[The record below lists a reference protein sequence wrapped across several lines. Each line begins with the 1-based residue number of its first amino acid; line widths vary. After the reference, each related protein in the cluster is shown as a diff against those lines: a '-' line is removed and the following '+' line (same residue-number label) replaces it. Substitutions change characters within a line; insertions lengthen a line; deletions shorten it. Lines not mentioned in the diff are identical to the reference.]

1 MMNNILIFCSKVWFI
16 VIKLKYLIRVIKIIE
31 IGCYYYYTLES
42 MILLKNQN
50 KHQVIKKYLCQ
61 SNETNLN

>member
-1 MMNNILIFCSKVWFI
+1 MFI
-16 VIKLKYLIRVIKIIE
+16 VIKLKYLIRVIELVE
-31 IGCYYYYTLES
+31 IGCYYHYTLES

-61 SNETNLN
+61 SIETNLN